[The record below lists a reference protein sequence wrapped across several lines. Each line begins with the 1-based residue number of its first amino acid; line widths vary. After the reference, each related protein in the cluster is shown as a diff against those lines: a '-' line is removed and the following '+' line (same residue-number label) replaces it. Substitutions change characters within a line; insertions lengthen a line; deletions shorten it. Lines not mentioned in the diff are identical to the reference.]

1 MSEQNIDDWDD
12 EDSKFIEDLI
22 ESERAEKAKFQ
33 QALEY
38 FRGNGVY
45 KSNFDKYVVD
55 EFFGSNLYNQH
66 IGYVNIELVPDVKNT
81 ALRWCSTG
89 LYHRLTLES
98 QKEFPE
104 LKGKVF
110 SEEVDD
116 NECFTDYVCQ
126 RCEFEDDFYGYILL
140 PLKDG
145 RFWMT
150 YFAS

>member
-1 MSEQNIDDWDD
+1 MSERSIDDLVD
-12 EDSKFIEDLI
+12 EDSTLIEELI

-38 FRGNGVY
+38 FRENGIY
-45 KSNFDKYVVD
+45 KGNFDQSVAD

-66 IGYVNIELVPDVKNT
+66 IGYVNIELLPDVKNT
-81 ALRWCSTG
+81 AFRWCSTDR
-89 LYHRLTLES
+89 YHRLSLES

-116 NECFTDYVCQ
+116 DECFTYYVCQ
-126 RCEFEDDFYGYILL
+126 RCEFEDYFYGYILL

-150 YFAS
+150 YFSA